1 MLKMYHQK
9 LHKGDSPALWE
20 ETWKQ
25 TSFEE
30 ALRFCEHDPLRPLFE
45 RYTPPGTVMLEGGC
59 GQGQYVAH
67 YKARGVR
74 VVGLDFAQSTL
85 AILRSRYADLM
96 LCTGDVAALPFQ
108 DGAFDLYYS
117 GGVVEH
123 FETGAGPALREAR
136 RVLRPGG
143 VLLISVPYVS
153 LMRRALSPFKSSL
166 WKRVPRAEVDAGDVR
181 KGRQFFQ
188 YVFTRSEFE
197 QELAAAGFRV
207 IGTQGYGI
215 LWGLYDV
222 SLLQTLT
229 EKLMHRGLDPSSQ
242 AKGGLVERKCVP
254 PSVPEAEKSGDKH
267 ASQTSSLSSRSTLK
281 RLLSDED
288 DQVPVLGFGVRFMRR
303 VCANMMMYVCQ
314 RSEDAAKN

>member
-1 MLKMYHQK
+1 MLKMYHQR

-20 ETWKQ
+20 ETWEQ

-67 YKARGVR
+67 YEARGVR

-96 LCTGDVAALPFQ
+96 LCTGDVSALPFR

-123 FETGAGPALREAR
+123 FETGAGPALAEAK

-153 LMRRALSPFKSSL
+153 LMRRALFPFKSSL
-166 WKRVPRAEVDAGDVR
+166 WKRVSRAGVDAGDVR
-181 KGRQFFQ
+181 DGKQFFQ
-188 YVFTRSEFE
+188 YVYTRGEFE
-197 QELAAAGFRV
+197 QELAKAGLRV

-215 LWGLYDV
+215 LWGLYDI
-222 SLLQTLT
+222 SPLQALT
-229 EKLMHRGLDPSSQ
+229 EKLTHRSLASPGE
-242 AKGGLVERKCVP
+242 GGSVERNIQPAVP
-254 PSVPEAEKSGDKH
+254 VAGNSGDKN
-267 ASQTSSLSSRSTLK
+267 ASPATSVSSRSTLK

-288 DQVPVLGFGVRFMRR
+288 DKVPLFGLGVRFMRL

-314 RSEDAAKN
+314 RSEESR

>member
-1 MLKMYHQK
+1 MLKMYHQR

-20 ETWKQ
+20 ETWEQ

-45 RYTPPGTVMLEGGC
+45 RYTRPGTLMLEGGC
-59 GQGQYVAH
+59 GHGQYVAH

-96 LCTGDVAALPFQ
+96 LCTGDVSALPFR

-123 FETGAGPALREAR
+123 FETGARPALREAK

-166 WKRVPRAEVDAGDVR
+166 WKRVSRAGVDEGAVR
-181 KGRQFFQ
+181 DGKQFFQ
-188 YVFTRSEFE
+188 YVYTRSEFE
-197 QELAAAGFRV
+197 QELAAAGLRV
-207 IGTQGYGI
+207 ISTQGYGI
-215 LWGLYDV
+215 LWGLYDI

-229 EKLMHRGLDPSSQ
+229 EKLTQRSVNSP
-242 AKGGLVERKCVP
+242 GGGGSVERKCVHP
-254 PSVPEAEKSGDKH
+254 TASEGVDSGVKRAYPANSV
-267 ASQTSSLSSRSTLK
+267 SSRSTLK

-288 DQVPVLGFGVRFMRR
+288 DRVPVLGLGVRFMRR
-303 VCANMMMYVCQ
+303 LCANMMMYVCQ
-314 RSEDAAKN
+314 HSEDAARS

>member
-1 MLKMYHQK
+1 MLKMYHQR

-20 ETWKQ
+20 ETWEQ

-45 RYTPPGTVMLEGGC
+45 QYTPPGTVMLEGGC

-67 YKARGVR
+67 YRARGVR

-96 LCTGDVAALPFQ
+96 LCTGDVSALPFR

-123 FETGAGPALREAR
+123 FETGAGPALREAK

-143 VLLISVPYVS
+143 VLLVSVPYVS
-153 LMRRALSPFKSSL
+153 LMRRALSPFRSGL
-166 WKRVPRAEVDAGDVR
+166 WKRVSRAEVDAGA
-181 KGRQFFQ
+181 GRDGKKFFQ

-197 QELAAAGFRV
+197 QELAAAGLRV

-215 LWGLYDV
+215 LWGLYDIA
-222 SLLQTLT
+222 LLQTLT
-229 EKLMHRGLDPSSQ
+229 EKLTNRSLVSPGERGALE
-242 AKGGLVERKCVP
+242 KKCVEP
-254 PSVPEAEKSGDKH
+254 ALPEADNSKDKDASAATSVP
-267 ASQTSSLSSRSTLK
+267 SRSTLK

-288 DQVPVLGFGVRFMRR
+288 DKVPILGLGVRFMRR

-314 RSEDAAKN
+314 RSEDAAKV

>member
-1 MLKMYHQK
+1 MLKMYHQR

-20 ETWKQ
+20 ETWEQ

-45 RYTPPGTVMLEGGC
+45 RYTRPGTLMLEGGC
-59 GQGQYVAH
+59 GHGQYVVH

-85 AILRSRYADLM
+85 GILRSRYADLM
-96 LCTGDVAALPFQ
+96 LCTGDVSALPFS

-123 FETGAGPALREAR
+123 FETGAGPALKEAR
-136 RVLRPGG
+136 RVLGPGG

-153 LMRRALSPFKSSL
+153 PLRRLLSPFKSTL
-166 WKRVPRAEVDAGDVR
+166 WKEVPRAELDNTENDES
-181 KGRQFFQ
+181 KQFFQ
-188 YVFTRSEFE
+188 YVYTRREFE
-197 QELAAAGFRV
+197 RELAAAGLRV

-222 SLLQTLT
+222 PSLQNVMERLT
-229 EKLMHRGLDPSSQ
+229 HRNGGVLTPEAGSVAHGQGLISKPDNED
-242 AKGGLVERKCVP
+242 ERNGQLAN
-254 PSVPEAEKSGDKH
+254 PSVRP
-267 ASQTSSLSSRSTLK
+267 SSRSTLK
-281 RLLSDED
+281 RLISDED
-288 DQVPVLGFGVRFMRR
+288 DGVPVLGIGLRFMRWA
-303 VCANMMMYVCQ
+303 CANMMMYVCK
-314 RSEDAAKN
+314 REDARR

>member
-1 MLKMYHQK
+1 MLKMYHQR

-20 ETWKQ
+20 ETWEQ

-45 RYTPPGTVMLEGGC
+45 RYTRPGTVMLEGGC

-67 YKARGVR
+67 YQARDVR

-96 LCTGDVAALPFQ
+96 LCTGDVAALPFR

-123 FETGAGPALREAR
+123 FETGAGPALREAK

-166 WKRVPRAEVDAGDVR
+166 WKRVSRPGVDAGNVR
-181 KGRQFFQ
+181 EGQQFFQ
-188 YVFTRSEFE
+188 YVYTRGEFE
-197 QELAAAGFRV
+197 RELAAAGLRV

-215 LWGLYDV
+215 LWGLYDI

-229 EKLMHRGLDPSSQ
+229 EKLAHRSLTSPGE
-242 AKGGLVERKCVP
+242 GGSVARKCVQP
-254 PSVPEAEKSGDKH
+254 ALPVADSSGDKH
-267 ASQTSSLSSRSTLK
+267 AYAASSASSRSTLK

-288 DQVPVLGFGVRFMRR
+288 DKVPVLGLGVRFMRR

-314 RSEDAAKN
+314 RSEDAAKD